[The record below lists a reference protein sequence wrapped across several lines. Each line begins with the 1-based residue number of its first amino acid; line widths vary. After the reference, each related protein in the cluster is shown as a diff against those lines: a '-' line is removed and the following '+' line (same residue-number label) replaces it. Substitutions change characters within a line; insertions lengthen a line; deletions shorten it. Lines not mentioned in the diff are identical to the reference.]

1 MSTDFFTSQDNA
13 RRQTGRLV
21 AFFVLGVAGTIIA
34 MWAAIAGLFAT
45 QVGPGAF
52 AEWRLLVGVV
62 VIVGAIVLIATLV
75 KLAQLSQGG
84 TKIAEMLGGQRISAS
99 TRDPGERQ
107 LLNIVEEMSIAS
119 GVPVP
124 PVYVMED
131 PSINAFAAGPDP
143 TNSVIGVTRG
153 CMQLLSRDEMQGV
166 IAHEYSHIFHGDTRI
181 NARTTAVIA
190 GIMAVGVLGYICFR
204 FIGPALARSRGGKNN
219 PGPAIG
225 AGLIVVGLIV
235 WGIGSLGMLFG
246 RLIQAAIS
254 RQREFLADAAAVQY
268 TRNPNGIAC
277 ALAKIRDHS
286 ARIHSPAASELN
298 HFFFAS
304 SLNTLF
310 ATHPPL
316 EVRIAALKAMGANAI
331 PESARSASER
341 ARPNSPQDANR
352 QFAQRATQARNRAAA
367 AMPTAGFAGSAGT
380 ASAASAIEHA
390 GTLDEASIAAAASWR
405 AALPAELVDAAHDS
419 VGARALCYAIARRA
433 TGHQA
438 CDTLVAERDREAYDV
453 YARLASPLAR
463 ISGDAQLAVVD
474 LASPALF
481 ELGVTRYRAFRETLA
496 HAMRADG
503 SIDLREWALAKCL
516 ERHVERRFAQAPK
529 KASLRLTDLA
539 GEVRTVVATVA
550 AIEHAD
556 TNGRGDALAAFN
568 RAYAGLGMQAPAM
581 PPASERTLDTLN
593 AAVARLSQLTFAD
606 RQKLLTLAARAAA
619 HDDQIS
625 ETEHLVLRAVA
636 DALDVPLPSLA
647 RVS

>member
-13 RRQTGRLV
+13 RKQTGRLV
-21 AFFVLGVAGTIIA
+21 AFFIFGIAGTIIA
-34 MWAAIAGLFAT
+34 MWAAIAGLLAT
-45 QVGPGAF
+45 QVGPSAF
-52 AEWRLLVGVV
+52 TEWRLLLGVIG
-62 VIVGAIVLIATLV
+62 IVGAIVIIATLV

-225 AGLIVVGLIV
+225 AGLIVVGLVV

-331 PESARSASER
+331 PDRER
-341 ARPNSPQDANR
+341 PKSPQDANR
-352 QFAQRATQARNRAAA
+352 QFAERATQARNRAAA
-367 AMPTAGFAGSAGT
+367 AMPTAGFAGGGGM
-380 ASAASAIEHA
+380 ASAVSAVEHA
-390 GTLDEASIAAAASWR
+390 GTLDESGIAAAASWR
-405 AALPAELVDAAHDS
+405 ASLPTELVDAAHDC
-419 VGARALCYAIARRA
+419 VGARALCYAVARRA
-433 TGHQA
+433 AGHQT
-438 CDTLVAERDREAYDV
+438 CDALIAERDREAYDV
-453 YARLASPLAR
+453 YAQLASPLAR
-463 ISGDAQLAVVD
+463 LSGDAQLAVID

-516 ERHVERRFAQAPK
+516 ERHVERRFAKAPT
-529 KASLRLTDLA
+529 KASMRLADLA
-539 GEVRTVVATVA
+539 SEVRTVIATVA
-550 AIEHAD
+550 SVEHEDNA
-556 TNGRGDALAAFN
+556 ALAAFN

-581 PPASERTLDTLN
+581 PPASDRSLDTLN

-619 HDDQIS
+619 HDDRVS

-647 RVS
+647 RANT

>member
-13 RRQTGRLV
+13 RKQTGRLV
-21 AFFVLGVAGTIIA
+21 AFFIFGIAGTITA
-34 MWAAIAGLFAT
+34 MWAAIAGLLAT
-45 QVGPGAF
+45 QVGPSAF
-52 AEWRLLVGVV
+52 TEWRLLLSVVGV
-62 VIVGAIVLIATLV
+62 VGAIVIIATLF

-99 TRDPGERQ
+99 TRDPSERQ

-225 AGLIVVGLIV
+225 AGLIVLGLVV

-268 TRNPNGIAC
+268 TRNPNGIAG

-316 EVRIAALKAMGANAI
+316 EVRIAALKAMGANNVAAR
-331 PESARSASER
+331 ESMPSGTRAGVVASG
-341 ARPNSPQDANR
+341 
-352 QFAQRATQARNRAAA
+352 
-367 AMPTAGFAGSAGT
+367 AMPVAGFAGAAGSIDRAE
-380 ASAASAIEHA
+380 ASIDRAEASIDRA
-390 GTLDEASIAAAASWR
+390 GTLDRESIAAASAWR
-405 AALPAELVDAAHDS
+405 SSLPSALVDAVHDPI
-419 VGARALCYAIARRA
+419 GARALCYAIARRP
-433 TGHQA
+433 TGHEV
-438 CDTLVAERDREAYDV
+438 CDAIVAERDREAYAT
-453 YARLASPLAR
+453 YAQLATPLAR
-463 ISGDAQLAVVD
+463 LSGDEQLALAD
-474 LASPALF
+474 LAGPVLF
-481 ELGVTRYRAFRETLA
+481 ELGVARYRTFRETLA
-496 HAMRADG
+496 RAMRSDN
-503 SIDLREWALAKCL
+503 SVDLREWALAKCL
-516 ERHVERRFAQAPK
+516 ERHVERRLTQPTG
-529 KASLRLTDLA
+529 KASARLKDRAT
-539 GEVRTVVATVA
+539 EVRIVLATVA
-550 AIEHAD
+550 ALEHS
-556 TNGRGDALAAFN
+556 GDAATAAFN
-568 RAYAGLGMQAPAM
+568 RAYAGMGMQAPAM
-581 PPASERTLDTLN
+581 PAPSERTLDALN
-593 AAVARLSQLTFAD
+593 SAVARLTELTNTD
-606 RQKLLTLAARAAA
+606 RQRLLVLAARAAA
-619 HDDQIS
+619 HDDRVS

-636 DALDVPLPSLA
+636 DALDVPLPALA
-647 RVS
+647 RAV

>member
-1 MSTDFFTSQDNA
+1 
-13 RRQTGRLV
+13 
-21 AFFVLGVAGTIIA
+21 
-34 MWAAIAGLFAT
+34 
-45 QVGPGAF
+45 
-52 AEWRLLVGVV
+52 
-62 VIVGAIVLIATLV
+62 
-75 KLAQLSQGG
+75 
-84 TKIAEMLGGQRISAS
+84 
-99 TRDPGERQ
+99 
-107 LLNIVEEMSIAS
+107 
-119 GVPVP
+119 
-124 PVYVMED
+124 MED

-225 AGLIVVGLIV
+225 AGLIVVGLVV

-331 PESARSASER
+331 PERERSASER
-341 ARPNSPQDANR
+341 ERPKSPQDANR
-352 QFAQRATQARNRAAA
+352 QFAERATQARNRAAA
-367 AMPTAGFAGSAGT
+367 AMPTAGFAGGGGM
-380 ASAASAIEHA
+380 ASAVSAVEHA
-390 GTLDEASIAAAASWR
+390 GTLDESGIAAAASWR
-405 AALPAELVDAAHDS
+405 ASLPTELVDAAHDC
-419 VGARALCYAIARRA
+419 VGARALCYAVARRA
-433 TGHQA
+433 AGHQT
-438 CDTLVAERDREAYDV
+438 CDALIAERDREAYDV
-453 YARLASPLAR
+453 YAQLASPLAR
-463 ISGDAQLAVVD
+463 LSGDAQLAVID

-516 ERHVERRFAQAPK
+516 ERHVERRFAKAPT
-529 KASLRLTDLA
+529 KASMRLADLA
-539 GEVRTVVATVA
+539 SEVRTVIATVA
-550 AIEHAD
+550 SVEHEDNA
-556 TNGRGDALAAFN
+556 ALAAFN

-581 PPASERTLDTLN
+581 PPASDRSLDTLN

-606 RQKLLTLAARAAA
+606 RQILLTLAACGAA
-619 HDDQIS
+619 HDDRVS

-647 RVS
+647 RANT